1 MSQDLFAPSPALW
14 SNGGTDTLLEH
25 GGSGDVGLA
34 GLEGDREGL
43 MRTLTMLSP
52 VLPAPAQPTWTPQC
66 VCGGRCGLHFH
77 NSRIESGGTHHMHKL
92 TSLDSTSCR

>member
-52 VLPAPAQPTWTPQC
+52 FRHLCCQPQPSPP
-66 VCGGRCGLHFH
+66 GLH
-77 NSRIESGGTHHMHKL
+77 SVCVGGGVGYIFITQE
-92 TSLDSTSCR
+92 